1 MDNWRSGGTRAEGEV
16 GLSTLYLLGT
26 DFRRVP
32 WTITKKRIL
41 HWEIFDDGPHSL
53 NRARVREL
61 ARAGRKQGVTYLV
74 HGPICDL
81 NPATLNPELRSI
93 VMKRLATSL
102 ENAASLDAETW
113 VLHPGTHGALSWVLP
128 GIDRQVNLRSLQQL
142 ARLGR
147 KLKVKVAIE
156 NISSGLAILG
166 RVGDFR
172 ELYGD
177 WTGVPDM
184 ALDLGHS
191 HIKGETEAYLN
202 RLGSHIVHVHA
213 QDNKGDFDKHL
224 AVGKGT
230 VPWAR
235 VLRSLNKI
243 GFKGRIIVE
252 STSGPYSSLSKIQK
266 LWRSLQ

>member
-1 MDNWRSGGTRAEGEV
+1 LDNWRSGGTRAEGEV

-61 ARAGRKQGVTYLV
+61 AQAGRNQGVTNSV
-74 HGPICDL
+74 HGTICDL

-128 GIDRQVNLRSLQQL
+128 EINRRVNLRSLQQL
-142 ARLGR
+142 ATLGQ
-147 KLKVKVAIE
+147 KLKVKITIE

-166 RVGDFR
+166 RVRDFR
-172 ELYGD
+172 ELYRD
-177 WTGVPDM
+177 WTLAPDM

-202 RLGSHIVHVHA
+202 RLASHIFHVHA
-213 QDNKGDFDKHL
+213 QDNKGDL
-224 AVGKGT
+224 T
-230 VPWAR
+230 
-235 VLRSLNKI
+235 NI
-243 GFKGRIIVE
+243 
-252 STSGPYSSLSKIQK
+252 
-266 LWRSLQ
+266 

>member
-32 WTITKKRIL
+32 WTIRKKQIL

-53 NRARVREL
+53 NRVRVREL
-61 ARAGRKQGVTYLV
+61 AGAGRNQGVTYSV
-74 HGPICDL
+74 HGPICDI

-93 VMKRLATSL
+93 VMKRLARSL

-128 GIDRQVNLRSLQQL
+128 GIDQRVNLRSLQQL
-142 ARLGR
+142 AKMGQ
-147 KLKVKVAIE
+147 KLNVQVAIE
-156 NISSGLAILG
+156 NISSGLAVLG
-166 RVGDFR
+166 RAGDFQT
-172 ELYGD
+172 LYKN
-177 WTGVPDM
+177 WKRAPDM

-213 QDNKGDFDKHL
+213 HDNKADFDKHL

-252 STSGPYSSLSKIQK
+252 STSGPYSSLSKIQT
-266 LWRSLQ
+266 LLRSFQ